1 VIRSSRPRARDAG
14 RGAAERKEWSIVTL
28 RIGMIGAG
36 GIARQHLDALQ
47 GVDDVRVVAVTDPL
61 LERAQAL
68 AGPLGAVASVDHR
81 EAIERADAVWVCTPP
96 STRRR
101 VVVDAAEAGRHVM
114 SEKPI
119 AASREDGLAIVEA
132 VERAGV
138 RAIVDFN
145 GRFRWPFRRVKELVD
160 SGELGQIVSV
170 WCHRIG
176 GGTNPARNSWRHD
189 PRFVTG
195 FTVESLSHDIDHVR
209 WIAGPIN
216 AAIGVVER
224 SMPDLPTFD
233 NTMSALLYLERGGSA
248 QLHASWA
255 SSVAAGQRGV
265 IGTKGAV
272 VVEGQSIWDLTRLR
286 WRSDDSGAEQIVELQ
301 GPIATDMGYRAMARH
316 FVDCIRRDVA
326 PTPSL
331 RDGLAALEVSL
342 AILRSSA
349 SRQVEAVEP
358 RHVSTEPASPDHRV

>member
-1 VIRSSRPRARDAG
+1 M
-14 RGAAERKEWSIVTL
+14 TL

-36 GIARQHLDALQ
+36 GIARQHLEALR
-47 GVDDVRVVAVTDPL
+47 GVEGVQVVALSDPL

-68 AGPLGAVASVDHR
+68 AEPLGAAPSVDHR
-81 EAIERADAVWVCTPP
+81 AAIERADAVWVCTPP
-96 STRRR
+96 STRRQI
-101 VVVDAAEAGRHVM
+101 VVDAATAGRHVM

-119 AASREDGLAIVEA
+119 AASAADGLAIVEA

-138 RAIVDFN
+138 KAIVDFN
-145 GRFRWPFRRVKELVD
+145 GRFRWPFLRLKELVD
-160 SGELGQIVSV
+160 SGELGQIVSI

-176 GGTNPARNSWRHD
+176 GSTSPSRASWRHD

-209 WIAGPIN
+209 WIAGPIT
-216 AAIGVVER
+216 AAVGTVER
-224 SMPDLPTFD
+224 TISDLPTFD

-255 SSVAAGQRGV
+255 SAVAAGQRGV
-265 IGTKGAV
+265 IGTKGAA

-286 WRSDDSGAEQIVELQ
+286 WRSDDSAAEQVVDLQ

-326 PTPSL
+326 PTPTL

-342 AILRSSA
+342 AILRSA
-349 SRQVEAVEP
+349 ETRQVVPVEP
-358 RHVSTEPASPDHRV
+358 RPLAAPIPEPAARA